1 MNKHLIPTFIF
12 TVFASSAALLF
23 LFTGKA
29 FYIFNV
35 YRCLMGCPMDVH
47 PGRRKINGTEC
58 ILCLRCVFSC
68 PTGALHI

>member
-1 MNKHLIPTFIF
+1 
-12 TVFASSAALLF
+12 
-23 LFTGKA
+23 
-29 FYIFNV
+29 
-35 YRCLMGCPMDVH
+35 MDVH